1 MFQTLSVRKQLLAV
15 AAVVVAFFFYLA
27 SIVWEETQTITEA
40 ADGMGQ
46 GKDVIADVMPPP
58 LYVLEAQL
66 AALQLLNAA
75 PEQRESLFRTLQA
88 LKAVYDERNAY
99 WATRAL
105 DPTVKAALLSTQKET
120 ADAYW
125 ALLLGDYAAAAR
137 AHDTTR
143 LEVLTPELWRRYH
156 THRSAVD
163 VTVRLATQ
171 YADHT
176 AATLAQTAADSRLY
190 ASVLTLLGAL
200 VAGALMLVS
209 ARCILCRLGGEPLA
223 MQKAARQF
231 ASGDLTAVLEPEY
244 GGEDSLA
251 ASLVLLRDNLRNTIE
266 MLTEE
271 RARLRTLLNT
281 LPDLVWLKSPDGV
294 FIACNEKFERLV
306 GAGEADIIGHV
317 DHDFFP
323 PTLADAFRQRD
334 AEVIASGQP
343 SVTEET
349 VTYRHDGHEEILET
363 IRTPMRDAAGRL
375 IGVLG
380 LARDITHMHRLM
392 DDLTAARL
400 EAQRSSRAKS
410 TFLANMSHEIRTP
423 MNAII
428 GMADLALTTDLNRK
442 QLNYISKVKVASES
456 LLNIIN
462 DILDFSKI
470 EAGKLTMEKSPFI
483 LDTIFDQLSGVVALR
498 AEEQGV
504 ELHYDIGD
512 DSRVLEGDPFRL
524 GQVLINLVTNAVK
537 FSAGGTVLVKADT
550 VSVGDDEVE
559 LRCSVA
565 DQGIGMSPE
574 QAASLFQPFTQADT
588 STTRQYGGTGL
599 GLSISRQL
607 VELMGGQIRVESG
620 LGQGSTFHFSAR
632 FKTLG
637 PDRRQGIAQFGARL
651 AEHAH
656 RPVLIID
663 DNPIACAILERMIG
677 QLGLRTEVVMSG
689 SDALKKI
696 EVDTPPD
703 YLMFLVDWRMARLD
717 GVETIRKLKRRYRNL
732 GRTAPPMILV
742 TAFSHH
748 EEIDQISGEIDGLL
762 AKPVSARHLYVEMA
776 HCLGLADDAPHD
788 SERRQPR
795 VANWSRFR
803 NLDILVVED
812 VEVNREVIGELL
824 ATSGLMAR
832 FAKDGQEALLAVEER
847 CPDLILIDIQM
858 PVMDGYAATRRL
870 REIPAYRDVPII
882 ALTANALLDE
892 QEKCLAAGMNAHVAK
907 PVRMDDLFEQM
918 SRCLPDHGH
927 DSPAEH
933 DAPAETTPSP
943 PAHPAVPG
951 IDVAVGL
958 SYVKKID
965 LYRRLLAK
973 FRDTTGRRFEPD
985 YTRALADED
994 WETQARLAHTLKGIA
1009 RTLGAYDLG
1018 EAAAALEEA
1027 VDQRSRDLIQARFA
1041 LTREALGVVLA
1052 GLEDLKDG

>member
-1 MFQTLSVRKQLLAV
+1 MFRTLSVRKQLLAV

-46 GKDVIADVMPPP
+46 GKDVIADVLPPP

-66 AALQLLNAA
+66 AALQLPNAS
-75 PEQRESLFRTLQA
+75 PEQRESLFRTLQD

-99 WATRAL
+99 WATRTL

-125 ALLLGDYAAAAR
+125 ALLLGDYAAAVR
-137 AHDTTR
+137 AHDTAR
-143 LEVLTPELWRRYH
+143 LEALTPELWRRYH

-200 VAGALMLVS
+200 VAGALMLAS
-209 ARCILCRLGGEPLA
+209 ARCILSRLGGEPLA

-334 AEVIASGQP
+334 ADVIASGQP

-428 GMADLALTTDLNRK
+428 GMADLALATELSRK
-442 QLNYISKVKVASES
+442 QFNYISKVKVASES

-470 EAGKLTMEKSPFI
+470 EAGKLTMEKSPFV
-483 LDTIFDQLSGVVALR
+483 LDTLFDQLSGVVALR

-512 DSRVLEGDPFRL
+512 DSRILEGDPFRL

-550 VSVGDDEVE
+550 VAVGDDEVE

-574 QAASLFQPFTQADT
+574 QAASLFQPFTQADS

-663 DNPIACAILERMIG
+663 DNPIACAILERMIS

-689 SDALKKI
+689 NDALKKI
-696 EVDTPPD
+696 EVESPPD

-717 GVETIRKLKRRYRNL
+717 GVETIRKLKRRYRSL
-732 GRTAPPMILV
+732 GRAAPPMILV

-776 HCLGLADDAPHD
+776 HSLGIADDSAPE

-824 ATSGLMAR
+824 ATSGLVAR

-847 CPDLILIDIQM
+847 CPDLILMDIQM

-870 REIPAYRDVPII
+870 RENPAYRDVPII

-927 DSPAEH
+927 DSPAEP
-933 DAPAETTPSP
+933 DAPAEATPAP
-943 PAHPAVPG
+943 PTHPAVPG

-985 YTRALADED
+985 YTRALADDD

-1027 VDQRSRDLIQARFA
+1027 VDQRARDLIQARFA
-1041 LTREALGVVLA
+1041 LTREALAVVIT
-1052 GLEDLKDG
+1052 GLEDLKDW

>member
-1 MFQTLSVRKQLLAV
+1 MFRTLSVRKQLLAV

-27 SIVWEETQTITEA
+27 SIVWEETQTITKA
-40 ADGMGQ
+40 AEGMGQ

-66 AALQLLNAA
+66 AALQLPNAS
-75 PEQRESLFRTLQA
+75 PEQRESLFRTLQG
-88 LKAVYDERNAY
+88 LKAIYDERNAY

-105 DPTVKAALLSTQKET
+105 DPTVKAALLGTQKET

-137 AHDTTR
+137 ANDKAR
-143 LEVLTPELWRRYH
+143 LEALTPDLWRRYQ

-163 VTVRLATQ
+163 ATVRLATQ

-176 AATLAQTAADSRLY
+176 AAGLAQTAADSRLY

-294 FIACNEKFERLV
+294 LIACNEKFERLV

-317 DHDFFP
+317 DRDFFP
-323 PTLADAFRQRD
+323 PELADAFRQRD

-428 GMADLALTTDLNRK
+428 GMADLALATELSRK
-442 QLNYISKVKVASES
+442 QFNYISKVKVASES

-470 EAGKLTMEKSPFI
+470 EAGKLTMEKSPFV
-483 LDTIFDQLSGVVALR
+483 LDTLFDQLSGVVALR

-550 VSVGDDEVE
+550 VAVGDDEVE

-574 QAASLFQPFTQADT
+574 QASSLFQPFTQADS

-637 PDRRQGIAQFGARL
+637 PDRRLGIAQFGARL

-663 DNPIACAILERMIG
+663 DNPIACAILERMIS

-696 EVDTPPD
+696 ELESPPD

-717 GVETIRKLKRRYRNL
+717 GVETIRKLKRRYRSL

-748 EEIDQISGEIDGLL
+748 EEIDQISSEIDGLL

-776 HCLGLADDAPHD
+776 HCLGLAGDAPHNG
-788 SERRQPR
+788 ERRQPR
-795 VANWSRFR
+795 AANWSRFR

-824 ATSGLMAR
+824 ATSGLVAR

-847 CPDLILIDIQM
+847 CPDLILMDIQM

-918 SRCLPDHGH
+918 CHCLPDHGPG
-927 DSPAEH
+927 DPLEH
-933 DAPAETTPSP
+933 DAPAEATSAP

-985 YTRALADED
+985 YTRALAADD
-994 WETQARLAHTLKGIA
+994 WETQARLAHSMKGVA
-1009 RTLGAYDLG
+1009 QTLGAYDLG
-1018 EAAAALEEA
+1018 EAAAALEVA
-1027 VDQRSRDLIQARFA
+1027 VNQRDRQRVAERFA

-1052 GLEDLKDG
+1052 GLEDLKDW

>member
-1 MFQTLSVRKQLLAV
+1 MAV
-15 AAVVVAFFFYLA
+15 ASVVVSFFLYLVF
-27 SIVWEETQTITEA
+27 IVWETTQTITEA
-40 ADGMGQ
+40 ADHMAQ
-46 GKDVIADVMPPP
+46 GKDVIADVLPPP
-58 LYVLEAQL
+58 LYIIEAQL
-66 AALQLLNAA
+66 TALQLSTAS
-75 PEQRESLFRTLQA
+75 PEEREALFSVLDR
-88 LKAVYDERNAY
+88 LKIIFDQRNAY
-99 WATRAL
+99 WATQTL
-105 DPTVKAALLSTQKET
+105 DPEIRHALLETQKKT

-125 ALLLGDYAAAAR
+125 ALLLGDYATAVR
-137 AHDTTR
+137 AQDSNR
-143 LEVLTPELWRRYH
+143 LEAMAPELWRRFQA
-156 THRSAVD
+156 HRSAVD
-163 VTVRLATQ
+163 DTVRLATI

-176 AATLAQTAADSRLY
+176 AETLVRTATDSRHE
-190 ASVLTLLGAL
+190 ASLLTLLAAL
-200 VAGALMLVS
+200 VSGALMLLS

-223 MQKAARQF
+223 MQKAARQI
-231 ASGDLTAVLEPEY
+231 ASGDLTAILKPEY
-244 GGEDSLA
+244 GGDDSLA

-266 MLTEE
+266 MLTAE

-306 GAGEADIIGHV
+306 GASEADIIGHV
-317 DHDFFP
+317 DRDFFP
-323 PTLADAFRQRD
+323 AALADAFRQRD

-349 VTYRHDGHEEILET
+349 VTYRHDGQEEILET

-512 DSRVLEGDPFRL
+512 GSRVLEGDPFRL

-550 VSVGDDEVE
+550 VAVGDDEVE

-663 DNPIACAILERMIG
+663 DNPIACAILERMIS

-689 SDALKKI
+689 NDALKTI

-717 GVETIRKLKRRYRNL
+717 GVETIRKLKRRYRSL
-732 GRTAPPMILV
+732 GRAAPPMILV

-748 EEIDQISGEIDGLL
+748 EEIDQISSEIDGLL

-776 HCLGLADDAPHD
+776 HSLGIADDSAPE

-824 ATSGLMAR
+824 ATSGLVAR

-847 CPDLILIDIQM
+847 CPDLILMDIQM

-870 REIPAYRDVPII
+870 RENPAYRDVPII

-927 DSPAEH
+927 DSPAEP
-933 DAPAETTPSP
+933 DAPAEATPAP
-943 PAHPAVPG
+943 PTHPAVPG

-985 YTRALADED
+985 YTRALADDD

-1027 VDQRSRDLIQARFA
+1027 VDQRARDLIQARFA
-1041 LTREALGVVLA
+1041 LTREALAVVIT
-1052 GLEDLKDG
+1052 GLEDLKDW